1 MSTRLRS
8 YSSPRRTEQAAET
21 RRKIAAS
28 ARKLFVS
35 RGFAGTTIEMIA
47 DGAGVAVPTVYS
59 TYGSKRAI
67 LLQLFAD
74 IVAKESLQTDLATED
89 DPRRQLRL
97 IVDFDVRLFTQGADL
112 FAAVRNAGPH
122 DRALERLRIEGEN
135 RRRKGLASVVRAWSQ
150 KGALRSGLSEEEAL
164 DVMWAMTSDLFYT
177 LFVRG
182 NRWPV
187 ERYKAWLAVTLE
199 SLILRK

>member
-8 YSSPRRTEQAAET
+8 YSSARRTEQAAET

-28 ARKLFVS
+28 ARKLFVN

-67 LLQLFAD
+67 LLQLFED
-74 IVAKESLQTDLATED
+74 IAAKESLQTDLATED

-97 IVDFDVRLFTQGADL
+97 IVDFDVHLFTQGADL
-112 FAAVRNAGPH
+112 FAAVRNAGPQ
-122 DRALERLRIEGEN
+122 DRALERVRVEGEN
-135 RRRKGLASVVRAWSQ
+135 RRRKGLALVVGAWSK
-150 KGALRSGLSEEEAL
+150 KGALRRGLSEEEAL
-164 DVMWAMTSDLFYT
+164 DVMWAMMSDLFYT

-187 ERYKAWLAVTLE
+187 ERYKAWLAMTLE